1 MAIKGEGIRISPLIS
16 LGNERVAKFS
26 NTLTCYDYYLLASH
40 RETFG
45 SPFAYQL
52 GEKKTNNRTKIITRI
67 DQHPYKLRESQEAIP
82 E

>member
-26 NTLTCYDYYLLASH
+26 KTLACYDYYLLASH
-40 RETFG
+40 REIFG

-52 GEKKTNNRTKIITRI
+52 GGKK
-67 DQHPYKLRESQEAIP
+67 D
-82 E
+82 